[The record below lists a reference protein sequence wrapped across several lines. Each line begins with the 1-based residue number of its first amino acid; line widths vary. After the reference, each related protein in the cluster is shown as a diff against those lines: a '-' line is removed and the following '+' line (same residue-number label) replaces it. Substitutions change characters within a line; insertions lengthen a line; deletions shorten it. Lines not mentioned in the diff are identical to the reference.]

1 MKQKRTYAVEATPVA
16 DDIRQRASD
25 LGLIEE
31 LLRLAH
37 HDPAWRAAV
46 ERALTKDQLLGK
58 SLPGGSKVGGVWR
71 KSLLR
76 RQLVQKLGDD
86 AVAFD
91 AFAMTHP
98 RVAELAEL
106 DIERD
111 PEVLQEFS
119 AAERV
124 LAVFALFRDDMALYD
139 AALADACDE
148 LERRADQCA
157 EDPAEERRGESAT
170 STPSAEELEAKS
182 RALKE
187 AQAALLAT
195 QKELKGAKVELRKAK
210 ADVSRRDRKAGE
222 LREELKAV
230 VAERDGL
237 TVQVRAARTE
247 CEDVK
252 RENRRLTGL
261 VDSSRTGLRT
271 TETKRADETERMG
284 RTITD
289 LRDRLAETQKIR
301 SVLEERAA
309 ALEEELQDERTRRE
323 SFEATLR
330 SFGIDN
336 VGASARGLQSA
347 LDTLERFQKGLIAY
361 SAEQAEQENE
371 RIRKQEEAEQRRQ
384 AAETALRLQDDMDR
398 AWELRER
405 DRLEECERALFQDR
419 QVDHMLIDGHN
430 LVHRVF
436 RPEDE
441 ARTRPWLERMVDLM
455 AEGLEQRGWDT
466 KIELVFDTRSPS
478 NSRPAGR
485 GVTVHF
491 HNNVTEGGA
500 DARILQL
507 LEEGSPHAHYM
518 VVSTDRRH
526 VWSAADQ
533 LAASD
538 GLQIDLVQVELLAQY
553 LQMLD
558 ELIEE

>member
-1 MKQKRTYAVEATPVA
+1 MKHKRTYAVDTVPVA
-16 DDIRQRASD
+16 TDIRQRASD

-37 HDPAWRAAV
+37 HDPAWRARV
-46 ERALTKDQLLGK
+46 ERALTKDRLLGK
-58 SLPGGSKVGGVWR
+58 SLPGGSKVADVWR
-71 KSLLR
+71 RSLLR
-76 RQLVQKLGDD
+76 RQFVQKLEDD
-86 AVAFD
+86 PVAFD
-91 AFAMTHP
+91 AFAMAHP
-98 RVAELAEL
+98 RVAELAEAG
-106 DIERD
+106 DEHD
-111 PEVLQEFS
+111 PDVLQEFPVM
-119 AAERV
+119 ERV
-124 LAVFALFRDDMALYD
+124 LAAYTLFVGNTALYD
-139 AALADACDE
+139 AALTEACDE
-148 LERRADQCA
+148 LERQAEHCA
-157 EDPAEERRGESAT
+157 EDPAEDPHDDSAADT
-170 STPSAEELEAKS
+170 VPTGELEALS

-187 AQAALLAT
+187 SQTALLAA
-195 QKELKGAKVELRKAK
+195 QKELKGVKAELRKAK

-222 LREELKAV
+222 LREELKAI
-230 VAERDGL
+230 VAERDEL
-237 TVQVRAARTE
+237 TAQARATHTA

-252 RENRRLTGL
+252 RENRRLTAL
-261 VDSSRTGLRT
+261 VDSSKTGLRT

-289 LRDRLAETQKIR
+289 LRERLADTQKIR
-301 SVLEERAA
+301 SVLEERVT
-309 ALEEELQDERTRRE
+309 ALEEELQDERARRE
-323 SFEATLR
+323 SFELTLR

-371 RIRKQEEAEQRRQ
+371 RIRKHEEAEQRRQ

-405 DRLEECERALFQDR
+405 GRLEECERALFQDR
-419 QVDHMLIDGHN
+419 QVDYMLIDGHN

-466 KIELVFDTRSPS
+466 KIELVFDTKSSS

-507 LEEGSPHAHYM
+507 LEEGSPDARYM

-538 GLQIDLVQVELLAQY
+538 GIQIDLVQVELLAQY
-553 LQMLD
+553 LQTLD
-558 ELIEE
+558 DLIEG